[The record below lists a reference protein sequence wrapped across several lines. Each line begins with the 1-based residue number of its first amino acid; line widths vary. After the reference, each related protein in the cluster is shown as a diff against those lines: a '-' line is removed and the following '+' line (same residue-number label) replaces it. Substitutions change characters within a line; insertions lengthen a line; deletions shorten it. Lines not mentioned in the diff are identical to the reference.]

1 MKSFLPL
8 CTLTLLGLAGCS
20 GADSAERTEGA
31 DRQALARWAT
41 ELDAVAAHPATEVS
55 TLKALALDEE
65 LAMLARRQETALVIG
80 FDDRTE
86 FVWASDPNPLYAL
99 NAHVQNGGDPLG
111 VVTSQIES
119 EGYRSV
125 RARPLAEYDDAEW
138 VEKYLIEVL
147 AAVRRNARDNGI
159 EVGLALAYPHPHC
172 GGMSASR

>member
-1 MKSFLPL
+1 MSPF
-8 CTLTLLGLAGCS
+8 
-20 GADSAERTEGA
+20 
-31 DRQALARWAT
+31 
-41 ELDAVAAHPATEVS
+41 
-55 TLKALALDEE
+55 
-65 LAMLARRQETALVIG
+65 ARRTTADLVDELRETSARNDFAALVIG

-86 FVWASDPNPLYAL
+86 FVWANDPNPLFAL

-159 EVGLALAYPHPHC
+159 EAGPIT
-172 GGMSASR
+172 G